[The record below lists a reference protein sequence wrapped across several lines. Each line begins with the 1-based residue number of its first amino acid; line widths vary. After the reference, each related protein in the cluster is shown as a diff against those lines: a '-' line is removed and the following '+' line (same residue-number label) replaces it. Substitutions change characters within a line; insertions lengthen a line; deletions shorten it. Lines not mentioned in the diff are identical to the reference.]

1 MIRMKIATFVARIL
15 LGLIFFLFG
24 LNAFVRFLP
33 IPAYH
38 GTAETFLHLLI
49 VTRYIFIVKAIEVV
63 GGALL
68 LARRYIP
75 LALTLLGPV
84 VINIFIFHLLMDR
97 SLLPVAVAIL
107 LLWSFLL
114 WRYREY
120 FRQLFVARAKAA

>member
-1 MIRMKIATFVARIL
+1 MKIVLTIARIL

-24 LNAFVRFLP
+24 LNAFIRFLP

-49 VTRYIFIVKAIEVV
+49 VTRYIFVVMALEVI

-68 LARRYIP
+68 LVHRYIP

-97 SLLPVAVAIL
+97 SLLPVAIIIL
-107 LLWSFLL
+107 VLWSFLL
-114 WRYREY
+114 WSYREY
-120 FRQLFVARAKAA
+120 FRRLFVARANAA

>member
-1 MIRMKIATFVARIL
+1 MKIAIFIARVL

-38 GTAETFLHLLI
+38 GTAEAFLHLLI
-49 VTRYIFIVKAIEVV
+49 VTRYIFIVKAIEVT
-63 GGALL
+63 GGAML
-68 LARRYIP
+68 LARRFVP

-97 SLLPVAVAIL
+97 SLLLVAIVVL
-107 LLWSFLL
+107 ILWAFLL
-114 WRYREY
+114 WAHRKV
-120 FRQLFVARAKAA
+120 FLPLLVTHAHAA